1 MMLGVTMGDAAGVG
15 PEIMIK
21 SFRDGALAA
30 DFVLVGDRSA
40 LDLAVEKL
48 GWDVPVRSIASPAD
62 YRAGFLNI
70 IDLGLVRAGQ
80 IRIGQVDERTG
91 AAARA
96 YIVHAAQMAMRG
108 ELSGLV
114 TLPVNK
120 EAIRLSDCAFTGHTE
135 LIAQLCGV
143 QTFAMMLRGEK
154 LITSYVSTHVSMAQA
169 VALVKQ
175 ERVLD
180 VIRLTC
186 DALKTSIAKP
196 GLAVAG
202 LNAHA
207 GEHGSF
213 GCEDQL
219 EILPAIRKAR
229 AEGIEVSGPHPADTV
244 FLRACNGHYDAVV
257 CMYHDQGHIPQKLL
271 EFDHSVNV
279 TLGLPFV
286 RTSVDHGTAFDIAYR
301 GIASNKSFV
310 RAFQLVA
317 QPH

>member
-15 PEIMIK
+15 PEIMLK

-40 LDLAVEKL
+40 LNLAAEKL
-48 GWDVPVRSIASPAD
+48 SWDVPICSIGSPAE

-70 IDLGLVRAGQ
+70 IDLGLVKAGQ
-80 IRIGQVDERTG
+80 IHIGQVDERTG

-96 YIVHAAQMAMRG
+96 YIVHATGLAMRG

-120 EAIRLSDCAFTGHTE
+120 EAVRLSDRGFTGHTE
-135 LIAQLCGV
+135 LIAELCGV
-143 QTFAMMLRGEK
+143 QKYAMMLRGEK
-154 LITSYVSTHVSMAQA
+154 LVTSYISTHVSMAQA

-186 DALKTSIAKP
+186 GALQTSIAKP
-196 GLAVAG
+196 GIAVAG

-213 GCEDQL
+213 GCEEQQ
-219 EILPAIRKAR
+219 EILPAVRKAR
-229 AEGIEVSGPHPADTV
+229 TEGIDVSGPHPPDTV
-244 FLRACNGHYDAVV
+244 FLRACGGQYDAVV

-301 GIASNKSFV
+301 GIASNRSFV
-310 RAFQLVA
+310 RAFQLA
-317 QPH
+317 ALSH